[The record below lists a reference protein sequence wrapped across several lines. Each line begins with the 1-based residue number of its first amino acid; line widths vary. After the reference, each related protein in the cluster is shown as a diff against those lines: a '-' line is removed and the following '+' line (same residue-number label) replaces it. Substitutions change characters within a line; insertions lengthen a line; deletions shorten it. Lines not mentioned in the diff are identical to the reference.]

1 MVPGVQIGA
10 APEAG
15 WDDPIG
21 LMTDCHRRIEMF
33 LGILVRVAAMEPAR
47 PLSVEASSALRAA
60 LHYFRTSG
68 PLHNADEEESLFP
81 RLAEVREIEGEILI
95 EMKLLEAEHRQA
107 AESHAIIEEL
117 ATRWTLEPL
126 TPAVHQRLQQTATEL
141 RELYLRHISV
151 EESKV
156 FPTARRLLPA
166 GEIAHIGKE
175 FKARRSL

>member
-1 MVPGVQIGA
+1 MLPGVQIGA

-33 LGILVRVAAMEPAR
+33 LGILVRVAAMDPAR
-47 PLSVEASSALRAA
+47 PLSEEGSTALRAA

-68 PLHNADEEESLFP
+68 LVHNADEEESLFP
-81 RLAEVREIEGEILI
+81 RLVTVPEIDAEILI

-117 ATRWTLEPL
+117 ATRWTQEPL
-126 TPAVHQRLQQTATEL
+126 IPAVHQRLLQTAAEM
-141 RELYLRHISV
+141 RELYLRHIRV

-156 FPTARRLLPA
+156 FPAARKLLPA
-166 GEIAHIGKE
+166 AEIAHIGKE
-175 FKARRSL
+175 LRAHRA